1 MDRDAGTPQ
10 PPGESFER
18 IKAREDATGTGVT
31 PKRDIAIVRA
41 SGAQLW
47 DPEGREFLD
56 LGASYG
62 VCNVGHCHPRVV
74 AAIRRQAERL
84 LYVSPTA
91 YNDMRAQL
99 QERLASIAPGDLA
112 RVYLANSGTEA
123 VESAIK
129 FARRHTGRPG
139 MVATMRGFHGRTL
152 GALSLTWN
160 KKYREGFEPLLPACD
175 FVPYGDLEA
184 LKTSVGAQTAAVV
197 VEPVQGEG
205 GVHLPP
211 EGYLKGVR
219 DICDDTG
226 ALMVADEIQTG
237 LGRTGRMFA
246 VEHWDIVPD
255 LMAVAKSL
263 GSGLPIGAL
272 LARPGVCDLPTG
284 SHGSTFAGSPICCA
298 AALATL
304 DVLEEERLPER
315 AAELGARAL
324 ESLRALTAS
333 PTAVREARGLGLML
347 GIELRGK
354 AGPYLNRML
363 ERGVFA
369 LPAGTTVVR
378 LLPPLVISR
387 EQMDRGLDVIK
398 GVLSDG

>member
-1 MDRDAGTPQ
+1 
-10 PPGESFER
+10 
-18 IKAREDATGTGVT
+18 V
-31 PKRDIAIVRA
+31 AIVRA
-41 SGAQLW
+41 KGAQLW
-47 DPEGREFLD
+47 DAEGREYLD

-74 AAIRRQAERL
+74 AAVRRQADRL

-99 QERLASIAPGDLA
+99 QQRLAGLAPGDLD
-112 RVYLANSGTEA
+112 RVLLVNSGTEA

-139 MVATMRGFHGRTL
+139 VVSTMRGFHGRTL

-160 KKYREGFEPLLPACD
+160 KKYREGFEPLLPGCD

-184 LKTSVGAQTAAVV
+184 LKAAVNARTAAVV
-197 VEPVQGEG
+197 LEPVQGEG

-211 EGYLKGVR
+211 EDYLRGVR
-219 DICDDTG
+219 EVCDDSG
-226 ALMVADEIQTG
+226 ALMVADEVQTG

-246 VEHWDIVPD
+246 VEHGGVVPD
-255 LMAVAKSL
+255 LMAIAKSL
-263 GSGLPIGAL
+263 GSGLPIGAM
-272 LARPGVCDLPTG
+272 LARPAVCDLPPG

-304 DVLEEERLPER
+304 DVLEEGRLPEM
-315 AAELGARAL
+315 AGELGARAL
-324 ESLRALTAS
+324 GSLRPLAS
-333 PTAVREARGLGLML
+333 SRTAVREVRGLGLML

-363 ERGVFA
+363 DRGVFA

-378 LLPPLVISR
+378 LLPPLTISR
-387 EQMDRGLDVIK
+387 EQLDRGLEVIK
-398 GVLSDG
+398 GVLADG